1 MTATLTRWLPALFGL
16 SGLALLIGV
25 IAHGGSAEI
34 LALLAT
40 AGWSLLWL
48 IPFHILPIALDAE
61 GWRVLLRRP
70 GGMGN
75 SRGSAGLPFLWWIAS
90 VREAVGRLLP
100 VGGVGGEIV
109 GIRLSL
115 WRVPD
120 GAAVTASVVVETLLT
135 IVNIYLFVAVGLCL
149 VIALDGGSLAGSLL
163 GGLAATLPV
172 PALLYWLL
180 RHGAVFARI
189 ERAAIGLLGEE
200 SRLAALFGSS
210 ARLDAELRAI
220 FARRRDLLISLLWQL
235 AGMVVGAFE
244 VWLALHLLGHPIS
257 PLAAIA
263 LEALGLSIRHFAF
276 FVPAGLGVQEA
287 GFVLFGQLLGVP
299 ADAAVAL
306 SLAKRVREL
315 GYGIPAL
322 LSWQWAETRRA
333 LRRG

>member
-1 MTATLTRWLPALFGL
+1 MTKWLPALFGL
-16 SGLALLIGV
+16 LGLGLLTGLV
-25 IAHGGSAEI
+25 AHGGTTEI

-40 AGWSLLWL
+40 AGWGLLWL
-48 IPFHILPIALDAE
+48 IPFHVLPIALDAE
-61 GWRVLLRRP
+61 GWRVLLRHRDVH
-70 GGMGN
+70 GT
-75 SRGSAGLPFLWWIAS
+75 AQLPFLWWIAS

-109 GIRLSL
+109 GIRLTL
-115 WRVPD
+115 WRLPD
-120 GAAVTASVVVETLLT
+120 GAAVTASVVIETLLT
-135 IVNIYLFVAVGLCL
+135 IVNVYLFVAAGLCL
-149 VIALDGGSLAGSLL
+149 VIALDSGSLAGSLL
-163 GGLAATLPV
+163 AGLAATLPV
-172 PALLYWLL
+172 PLLLYWLL

-189 ERAAIGLLGEE
+189 ERAVIGMLGEQ
-200 SRLAALFGSS
+200 SKLAALFGS
-210 ARLDAELRAI
+210 AAKLDAELRLI
-220 FARRRDLLISLLWQL
+220 FERRRDLLISLLWQL

-244 VWLALHLLGHPIS
+244 VWLALRLLGHEIS

-287 GFVLFGQLLGVP
+287 GFVLFGQWLGVP
-299 ADAAVAL
+299 ADAAIAL

-333 LRRG
+333 LRR

>member
-1 MTATLTRWLPALFGL
+1 MTKWLTALFGL
-16 SGLALLIGV
+16 LGLGLLIGLV
-25 IAHGGSAEI
+25 AQGGTTEI

-40 AGWSLLWL
+40 AGWGLLWL
-48 IPFHILPIALDAE
+48 IPFHVLPIALDAE
-61 GWRVLLRRP
+61 GWRVLLRHRDVN
-70 GGMGN
+70 GT
-75 SRGSAGLPFLWWIAS
+75 AHLPFLWWIAS

-109 GIRLSL
+109 GIRLTL

-120 GAAVTASVVVETLLT
+120 GAAVTASVVIETLLT
-135 IVNIYLFVAVGLCL
+135 IVNVYLFVAAGLCL

-172 PALLYWLL
+172 PLLLYWLL
-180 RHGAVFARI
+180 RHGALFARI
-189 ERAAIGLLGEE
+189 EKLVIGMLGEE
-200 SRLAALFGSS
+200 SKLAALFGSAS
-210 ARLDAELRAI
+210 RLDAELRLI
-220 FARRRDLLISLLWQL
+220 FERRRDLLISLLWQL

-244 VWLALHLLGHPIS
+244 VWLALRLLGHEIS

-299 ADAAVAL
+299 ADAAIAL

-333 LRRG
+333 LKRQGSDQR

>member
-1 MTATLTRWLPALFGL
+1 MTKWLPALFGL
-16 SGLALLIGV
+16 LGLGLLIGLV
-25 IAHGGSAEI
+25 AHGGTTEI
-34 LALLAT
+34 LTLLAT
-40 AGWSLLWL
+40 AGWGLLWL
-48 IPFHILPIALDAE
+48 IPFHVLPIALDAE
-61 GWRVLLRRP
+61 GWRVLLRHRDVS
-70 GGMGN
+70 GT
-75 SRGSAGLPFLWWIAS
+75 AHLPFLWWIAS

-109 GIRLSL
+109 GIRLTL

-120 GAAVTASVVVETLLT
+120 GAAVTASVVIETLLT
-135 IVNIYLFVAVGLCL
+135 IVNVYLFVAAGLCL

-172 PALLYWLL
+172 PLLLYWLL
-180 RHGAVFARI
+180 RHGALFARI
-189 ERAAIGLLGEE
+189 ERAVIGMLGEE
-200 SRLAALFGSS
+200 SKLAALFGSAS
-210 ARLDAELRAI
+210 KLDAELRLI
-220 FARRRDLLISLLWQL
+220 FERRRDLLISLLWQL

-244 VWLALHLLGHPIS
+244 VWLALRLLGHEIS

-299 ADAAVAL
+299 ADAAIAL

-333 LRRG
+333 LRR

>member
-1 MTATLTRWLPALFGL
+1 MTKWLTALFGL
-16 SGLALLIGV
+16 LGLGLLIGLV
-25 IAHGGSAEI
+25 AQGGTTEI

-40 AGWSLLWL
+40 AGWGLLWL
-48 IPFHILPIALDAE
+48 IPFHVLPIALDAE
-61 GWRVLLRRP
+61 GWRVLLRHRDVN
-70 GGMGN
+70 GT
-75 SRGSAGLPFLWWIAS
+75 AHLPFLWWIAS

-109 GIRLSL
+109 GIRLTL

-120 GAAVTASVVVETLLT
+120 GAAVTASVVIETLLT
-135 IVNIYLFVAVGLCL
+135 IVNVYLFVAAGLCL

-172 PALLYWLL
+172 PLLLYWLL
-180 RHGAVFARI
+180 RHGALFARI
-189 ERAAIGLLGEE
+189 EKLVIGMLGEE
-200 SRLAALFGSS
+200 SKLAALFGSAS
-210 ARLDAELRAI
+210 RLDAELRLI
-220 FARRRDLLISLLWQL
+220 FERRRDLLISLLWQL

-244 VWLALHLLGHPIS
+244 VWLALRLLGHEIS
-257 PLAAIA
+257 PLPAIA

-299 ADAAVAL
+299 ADAAIAL

-333 LRRG
+333 LKRQGSDQR

>member
-1 MTATLTRWLPALFGL
+1 MTKWLPALFGL
-16 SGLALLIGV
+16 LGLGLLIGLV
-25 IAHGGSAEI
+25 AQGGTTEI

-40 AGWSLLWL
+40 AGWGLLWL
-48 IPFHILPIALDAE
+48 IPFHVLPIALDAE
-61 GWRVLLRRP
+61 GWRVLLRHRDVN
-70 GGMGN
+70 GT
-75 SRGSAGLPFLWWIAS
+75 AHLPFLWWIAS

-109 GIRLSL
+109 GIRLTL

-120 GAAVTASVVVETLLT
+120 GAAVTASVVIETLLT
-135 IVNIYLFVAVGLCL
+135 IVNVYLFVAAGLCL

-172 PALLYWLL
+172 PLLLYWLL
-180 RHGAVFARI
+180 RHGALFARI
-189 ERAAIGLLGEE
+189 EKLVIGMLGEE
-200 SRLAALFGSS
+200 SKLAALFGSAS
-210 ARLDAELRAI
+210 RLDAELRLI
-220 FARRRDLLISLLWQL
+220 FERRRDLLISLLWQL

-244 VWLALHLLGHPIS
+244 VWLALRLLGHEIS
-257 PLAAIA
+257 PLPAIA

-299 ADAAVAL
+299 ADAAIAL

-333 LRRG
+333 LKRQGSDQR

>member
-1 MTATLTRWLPALFGL
+1 MRPWLPALFALLGL
-16 SGLALLIGV
+16 GLLIGL
-25 IAHGGSAEI
+25 IAHGGATEI
-34 LALLAT
+34 LALLAS

-48 IPFHILPIALDAE
+48 VPFHVLPIALDAE
-61 GWRVLLRRP
+61 GWRVLLRPRDAR
-70 GGMGN
+70 
-75 SRGSAGLPFLWWIAS
+75 STATLPFLWWIAS

-100 VGGVGGEIV
+100 VAGVGGEVV
-109 GIRLSL
+109 GIRLTL

-120 GAAVTASVVVETLLT
+120 GAAVTASVIVETLLT
-135 IVNIYLFVAVGLCL
+135 IVNVYLFVAAGLCL
-149 VIALDGGSLAGSLL
+149 VLALDGGSLAGSLL

-172 PALLYWLL
+172 PVLLYWLL

-189 ERAAIGLLGEE
+189 ERALIGMLGEE
-200 SRLAALFGSS
+200 SRLALLFGS
-210 ARLDAELRAI
+210 ATRLDTELRLI
-220 FARRRDLLISLLWQL
+220 FERRRALLISLLWQL

-244 VWLALHLLGHPIS
+244 VWLALRLLGQEIS

-299 ADAAVAL
+299 ADAAIAL

-333 LRRG
+333 LRS

>member
-1 MTATLTRWLPALFGL
+1 MTKWLPALFGL
-16 SGLALLIGV
+16 LGLGLLIGLV
-25 IAHGGSAEI
+25 AQGGTAEI

-40 AGWSLLWL
+40 AGWGLLWL
-48 IPFHILPIALDAE
+48 IPFHVLPIALDAQ
-61 GWRVLLRRP
+61 GWRVLLRHRDARSTA
-70 GGMGN
+70 N
-75 SRGSAGLPFLWWIAS
+75 LPFLWWIAS

-109 GIRLSL
+109 GIRLTL

-120 GAAVTASVVVETLLT
+120 GAAVTASVVIETLLT
-135 IVNIYLFVAVGLCL
+135 IVNVYLFVAAGLCL

-172 PALLYWLL
+172 PLLLYWLL
-180 RHGAVFARI
+180 RHGAVFVRI
-189 ERAAIGLLGEE
+189 ERAVIGMLGEQ
-200 SRLAALFGSS
+200 SKLAALFGS
-210 ARLDAELRAI
+210 AAKLDAELRLI
-220 FARRRDLLISLLWQL
+220 FERRRDLLISLLWQL

-244 VWLALHLLGHPIS
+244 VWLALRLLGHEIS

-287 GFVLFGQLLGVP
+287 GFVLFGQWLGVP
-299 ADAAVAL
+299 ADAAIAL

-333 LRRG
+333 LRRQSSDQR

>member
-1 MTATLTRWLPALFGL
+1 MSKWLPALFGL
-16 SGLALLIGV
+16 LGLGLLIGLV
-25 IAHGGSAEI
+25 AHGGTTEI

-40 AGWSLLWL
+40 AGLGLLWL
-48 IPFHILPIALDAE
+48 IPFHVLPIALDAA
-61 GWRVLLRRP
+61 GWRVLLRHRDL
-70 GGMGN
+70 
-75 SRGSAGLPFLWWIAS
+75 RGTADLPFLWWIAS

-100 VGGVGGEIV
+100 VGGVGGEVV
-109 GIRLSL
+109 GIRLTL

-120 GAAVTASVVVETLLT
+120 GAAVTASVVMETLLT
-135 IVNIYLFVAVGLCL
+135 IVNVYLFVAAGLCL

-172 PALLYWLL
+172 PLFLYWLL

-189 ERAAIGLLGEE
+189 EKFVVGMLGEQ
-200 SRLAALFGSS
+200 SRVAALFGD
-210 ARLDAELRAI
+210 AGRLDAELRAL
-220 FARRRDLLISLLWQL
+220 FERRRDLLISLLWQL

-244 VWLALHLLGHPIS
+244 VWLALRLLGQPIS
-257 PLAAIA
+257 PIAAIA

-287 GFVLFGQLLGVP
+287 GFVLFGKLLGVP
-299 ADAAVAL
+299 AEASIAL

-333 LRRG
+333 LA

>member
-1 MTATLTRWLPALFGL
+1 MTRWWPALFGL
-16 SGLALLIGV
+16 LGLALLIGLV
-25 IAHGGSAEI
+25 VHGGSAEV

-40 AGWSLLWL
+40 AGWGLLWL
-48 IPFHILPIALDAE
+48 VPFHALPIALDAE
-61 GWRVLLRRP
+61 GWRVLLRHRDR
-70 GGMGN
+70 
-75 SRGSAGLPFLWWIAS
+75 RGTANLPFLWWIAS

-100 VGGVGGEIV
+100 VGGVGGEVV
-109 GIRLSL
+109 GIRLTL

-120 GAAVTASVVVETLLT
+120 GAAVTASVVMETLLT
-135 IVNIYLFVAVGLCL
+135 IVNVYLFVAAGLCL
-149 VIALDGGSLAGSLL
+149 VMVLDGGSLAASLL

-172 PALLYWLL
+172 PLLLYALL

-189 ERAAIGLLGEE
+189 ERFAVGLLGEQ
-200 SRLAALFGSS
+200 SRIAALFGD
-210 ARLDAELRAI
+210 AGRLDAELRAL
-220 FARRRDLLISLLWQL
+220 FERRRDLLTSLLWQL

-244 VWLALHLLGHPIS
+244 VWLALRLLGQPIS

-287 GFVLFGQLLGVP
+287 GFVLFGKLLGLP
-299 ADAAVAL
+299 PDAAVAL

-333 LRRG
+333 LS

>member
-1 MTATLTRWLPALFGL
+1 MTKWLPALFGL
-16 SGLALLIGV
+16 LGLGLLIGLV
-25 IAHGGSAEI
+25 AQGGTTEI

-40 AGWSLLWL
+40 AGWGLLWL
-48 IPFHILPIALDAE
+48 IPFHVLPIALDAE
-61 GWRVLLRRP
+61 GWRVLLRHRDVS
-70 GGMGN
+70 GK
-75 SRGSAGLPFLWWIAS
+75 AHLPFLWWIAS

-109 GIRLSL
+109 GIRLTL

-135 IVNIYLFVAVGLCL
+135 IVNVYLFVAAGLCL

-172 PALLYWLL
+172 PLLLYWLL

-189 ERAAIGLLGEE
+189 ERAVIDMLGEQ
-200 SRLAALFGSS
+200 SKLAALFGSAS
-210 ARLDAELRAI
+210 KLDAELRLI
-220 FARRRDLLISLLWQL
+220 FERRRDLLISLLWQL

-244 VWLALHLLGHPIS
+244 VWLALHLLGHEIS

-276 FVPAGLGVQEA
+276 FVPAGLGVQEV

-299 ADAAVAL
+299 ADAAIAL

-322 LSWQWAETRRA
+322 LSWQWAETRHA
-333 LRRG
+333 LKRQSRDQR

>member
-1 MTATLTRWLPALFGL
+1 MTKWLPALFGL
-16 SGLALLIGV
+16 LGLSLLIGLV
-25 IAHGGSAEI
+25 AHGGTAEI

-40 AGWSLLWL
+40 AGWGLLWL
-48 IPFHILPIALDAE
+48 IPFHVLPIALDAE
-61 GWRVLLRRP
+61 GWRVLLRHRDVN
-70 GGMGN
+70 GT
-75 SRGSAGLPFLWWIAS
+75 AQLPFLWWIAS

-109 GIRLSL
+109 GIRLTL

-120 GAAVTASVVVETLLT
+120 GAAVTASVVIETLLT
-135 IVNIYLFVAVGLCL
+135 IVNVYLFVAAGLCL
-149 VIALDGGSLAGSLL
+149 VLALDGGSLAGSLL
-163 GGLAATLPV
+163 GGIAATLPV
-172 PALLYWLL
+172 PLLLYWLL

-189 ERAAIGLLGEE
+189 ERVVIGMLGEE
-200 SRLAALFGSS
+200 SKLATLFGSAS
-210 ARLDAELRAI
+210 RLDAELRLI
-220 FARRRDLLISLLWQL
+220 FERRRDLLISLLWQL

-244 VWLALHLLGHPIS
+244 VWLALHLLGQEIS

-299 ADAAVAL
+299 ADAAIAL

-333 LRRG
+333 LKRQGSDQR

>member
-1 MTATLTRWLPALFGL
+1 MTKWLPALFGL
-16 SGLALLIGV
+16 LGLGLLIGLV
-25 IAHGGSAEI
+25 AQGGTTEI

-40 AGWSLLWL
+40 AGWGLLWL
-48 IPFHILPIALDAE
+48 IPFHVLPIALDAE
-61 GWRVLLRRP
+61 GWRVLLRHRDVN
-70 GGMGN
+70 GT
-75 SRGSAGLPFLWWIAS
+75 AHLPFLWWIAS

-109 GIRLSL
+109 GIRLTL
-115 WRVPD
+115 WRMPD
-120 GAAVTASVVVETLLT
+120 GAAVTASVVIETLLT
-135 IVNIYLFVAVGLCL
+135 IVNVYLFVAAGLCL
-149 VIALDGGSLAGSLL
+149 VLALDGGSLAGSLL

-172 PALLYWLL
+172 PLLLYWLL

-189 ERAAIGLLGEE
+189 EKLVIGMLGEQ
-200 SRLAALFGSS
+200 SKLAALFGSAS
-210 ARLDAELRAI
+210 KLDAELRLI
-220 FARRRDLLISLLWQL
+220 FGRRRDLLISLLWQL

-244 VWLALHLLGHPIS
+244 VWLALRLLGHEIS
-257 PLAAIA
+257 PMAAIA

-299 ADAAVAL
+299 ADAAIAL

-322 LSWQWAETRRA
+322 LSWQWAETRHA
-333 LRRG
+333 LKRQGRDQR

>member
-1 MTATLTRWLPALFGL
+1 MARWLPMLFALLGL
-16 SGLALLIGV
+16 GLLLALV
-25 IAHGGSAEI
+25 VHGGATEI

-48 IPFHILPIALDAE
+48 VPFHALPIALDAE
-61 GWRVLLRRP
+61 GWRVLLRPRDAR
-70 GGMGN
+70 
-75 SRGSAGLPFLWWIAS
+75 STAKLPFLWWVAS

-100 VGGVGGEIV
+100 IGGVGGEVV

-120 GAAVTASVVVETLLT
+120 GAAVTASVIVETLLT
-135 IVNIYLFVAVGLCL
+135 IVNVYLFVAAGLCL
-149 VIALDGGSLAGSLL
+149 VIALDGGSLAVALL

-172 PALLYWLL
+172 PVLLYWLL
-180 RHGAVFARI
+180 RHAAVFGRI
-189 ERAAIGLLGEE
+189 ERALIGMLGEE
-200 SRLAALFGSS
+200 SRLATLFGS
-210 ARLDAELRAI
+210 ATRLDAELGLI
-220 FARRRDLLISLLWQL
+220 FERRRALLISLLWQL
-235 AGMVVGAFE
+235 TGMVVGAFE
-244 VWLALHLLGHPIS
+244 VWLALRLLGHEIS

-287 GFVLFGQLLGVP
+287 GFVLFGDLLGVP
-299 ADAAVAL
+299 ADAAIAL

-333 LRRG
+333 LRS